1 MSPLSFDFCNELS
14 IDFRF
19 SRFCVFYYFLI
30 FMKFLLDFFD
40 FLFRAVDPGRSGPFA
55 PTGPGAQNRYFSKG
69 F

>member
-14 IDFRF
+14 NDFRF
-19 SRFCVFYYFLI
+19 SRFCGFFLVFIGF
-30 FMKFLLDFFD
+30 FLDFVD
-40 FLFRAVDPGRSGPFA
+40 FLFRAVDPGRSGPLA